1 MGRLPRPTGD
11 DLIYHAINRGNNRA
25 DVLGPDGERDMFL
38 GDLART
44 KARYPFALFGYC
56 LMSNHFHLL
65 LKPAP
70 GQSISRILQSLTV
83 AHTWRH
89 HRRQGTSGHV
99 WQGRFRSPVI
109 QDGDHLLV
117 VLRYIE
123 ANPVRAAMVAD
134 PCEYTWSSHRCH
146 GAGHADPILDSFPEW
161 EQLGRTEPERRARWR
176 RKVRGE
182 QPAKE
187 LDGVRSSVRSGR
199 PYGAEDWVEVISHR
213 LGIVREPRRRGR
225 PPREKM
231 LCRVGKGR
239 PAGSIE
245 LRVSPSPSKI
255 PYGGF
260 SPVRLQMDRQW
271 RPSTTSRG
279 LSAVHIRL
287 MRPSYTP
294 PQLQLPGIRDP
305 RRDYPFENLSVQCG
319 TTPNN

>member
-1 MGRLPRPTGD
+1 MSSAPTANGICS
-11 DLIYHAINRGNNRA
+11 LAISPA
-25 DVLGPDGERDMFL
+25 P
-38 GDLART
+38 

-56 LMSNHFHLL
+56 LMSNHFYLL
-65 LKPAP
+65 LKPTP

-134 PCEYTWSSHRCH
+134 PCESTWSSHRCH
-146 GAGHADPILDSFPEW
+146 GAGHADPLLDSFPEW

-231 LCRVGKGR
+231 LRHRNSAVVVVRLAKRCSDTGIQTKRCFDTGIQTALTPRLFVDSNNDR
-239 PAGSIE
+239 PACVVIHRAFVGQGN
-245 LRVSPSPSKI
+245 PF
-255 PYGGF
+255 GAA
-260 SPVRLQMDRQW
+260 VRAGA
-271 RPSTTSRG
+271 SRG
-279 LSAVHIRL
+279 RL
-287 MRPSYTP
+287 GV
-294 PQLQLPGIRDP
+294 L
-305 RRDYPFENLSVQCG
+305 
-319 TTPNN
+319 

>member
-1 MGRLPRPTGD
+1 MPIPSWTRSRNGSSSVALSRNVGPAGDGRSV
-11 DLIYHAINRGNNRA
+11 GNNRPRSWMA
-25 DVLGPDGERDMFL
+25 CG
-38 GDLART
+38 
-44 KARYPFALFGYC
+44 
-56 LMSNHFHLL
+56 
-65 LKPAP
+65 
-70 GQSISRILQSLTV
+70 
-83 AHTWRH
+83 
-89 HRRQGTSGHV
+89 RRC
-99 WQGRFRSPVI
+99 
-109 QDGDHLLV
+109 
-117 VLRYIE
+117 
-123 ANPVRAAMVAD
+123 A
-134 PCEYTWSSHRCH
+134 
-146 GAGHADPILDSFPEW
+146 
-161 EQLGRTEPERRARWR
+161 
-176 RKVRGE
+176 
-182 QPAKE
+182 
-187 LDGVRSSVRSGR
+187 SGR

-231 LCRVGKGR
+231 PCRVGKGR

-279 LSAVHIRL
+279 LSAVHIRP